1 MMNVAIVV
9 LASTLLASSPKT
21 SGSHNELRVA
31 QNPIRPADSASV
43 VPATMVADAAAA
55 KPIKVPEPAAT
66 GRFAGVVRLEGKA
79 PEAKILVQNPRI
91 NNGRPIRDES
101 LRINRTADNGIA
113 NVFVYLREAPQGTAA
128 AVPKQAFVLQTNE
141 VVFTPRAAVVRVRQ
155 LLKLRNVGL
164 QPANVHIFPARNS
177 TINHLVMPGRE
188 SDLGRRFTE
197 PEWVPFE
204 VRSDIYPWMRGAMLV
219 VDHPFATVTDE
230 LGAFEIGN
238 LPPGKYS
245 FEVWHE
251 RAGYLEKN
259 LAVEIE
265 PHQTTKTKLSYAIDR
280 FP

>member
-1 MMNVAIVV
+1 M
-9 LASTLLASSPKT
+9 
-21 SGSHNELRVA
+21 
-31 QNPIRPADSASV
+31 
-43 VPATMVADAAAA
+43 MVADAAAA
-55 KPIKVPEPAAT
+55 TPKKVPEEAAT
-66 GRFAGVVRLEGKA
+66 GRFTGVVRLEGTA
-79 PEAKILVQNPRI
+79 PEPKILVQNPAI

-141 VVFTPRAAVVRVRQ
+141 VVFTPRAAIVRVRQ
-155 LLKLRNVGL
+155 PLKLRNVGL
-164 QPANVHIFPARNS
+164 QPANFHIFPSRNS

-188 SDLGRRFTE
+188 SDMGRRFTE
-197 PEWVPFE
+197 PEWVPIE
-204 VRSDIYPWMRGAMLV
+204 VRSDIYPWMRGVMLV

-238 LPPGKYS
+238 LPAGKYS
-245 FEVWHE
+245 FQVWHE